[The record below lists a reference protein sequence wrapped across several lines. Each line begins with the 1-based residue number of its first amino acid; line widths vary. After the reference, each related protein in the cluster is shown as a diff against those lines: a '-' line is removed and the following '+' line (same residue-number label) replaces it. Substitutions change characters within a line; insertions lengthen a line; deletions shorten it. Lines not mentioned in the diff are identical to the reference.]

1 MPSGVCNRLVALQ
14 FGGTSE
20 IAQGTTRI
28 VAGGQIQPV
37 SLKHFLFLFEV
48 SYYSFDKKKA

>member
-1 MPSGVCNRLVALQ
+1 LVALQ

-28 VAGGQIQPV
+28 VADGQIQPV
-37 SLKHFLFLFEV
+37 SLKHFYFFLKFRITV
-48 SYYSFDKKKA
+48 LTKTGVKH